1 MTTDQTLDSQVSQLM
16 QKVEEQKQIVQE
28 TESQTKRGWA
38 TNCAYSL
45 NGKTVNIQTSSIDIC
60 VKIVADIILQS
71 KAISEAR
78 GVLGLPYEPVK
89 IDAFTPD
96 DWIEDVKPMETT
108 ERMPVTDADGT
119 VLKYVDR
126 ETYNKYLSSDVW
138 KRRREKVILRA
149 GGVCEGCLTAPASEV
164 HHLTYRNIYREFAF
178 ELVALCRSC
187 HARAHGDK

>member
-1 MTTDQTLDSQVSQLM
+1 MTTNQTLDSQVSQLM

-60 VKIVADIILQS
+60 VKLVADIIVQS

-78 GVLGLPYEPVK
+78 GVLGLPYEPIK

-96 DWIEDVKPMETT
+96 EWIEDVK
-108 ERMPVTDADGT
+108 
-119 VLKYVDR
+119 
-126 ETYNKYLSSDVW
+126 
-138 KRRREKVILRA
+138 KRVAVIGIREKRERLTNLESRLADLLSVEQRRKMELDKILKDFDS
-149 GGVCEGCLTAPASEV
+149 L
-164 HHLTYRNIYREFAF
+164 
-178 ELVALCRSC
+178 
-187 HARAHGDK
+187 

>member
-1 MTTDQTLDSQVSQLM
+1 MHECTHEKTTIRWRNRSVGLIGIQCDECGRHVGKWLKHSEVNNP
-16 QKVEEQKQIVQE
+16 
-28 TESQTKRGWA
+28 ES
-38 TNCAYSL
+38 L
-45 NGKTVNIQTSSIDIC
+45 
-60 VKIVADIILQS
+60 
-71 KAISEAR
+71 
-78 GVLGLPYEPVK
+78 
-89 IDAFTPD
+89 D